1 MKCRT
6 MIITDQDIPEFRQ
19 RAKTELKSGC
29 DCGRL
34 RWDDVVVALCDEV
47 EKLRYTLEHYF
58 IHSKFS
64 QFTED
69 ALNAVNKIYDL
80 VSNPC
85 VVLEDVFQACQQA
98 RSILYNPPVSKTPPR
113 ACDVMSQEDLTKV
126 VTDGILHSL
135 ETRPDLNI
143 IGAEDL
149 VKVIIATTI
158 KCAYDT
164 ELRTTKKDQ

>member
-1 MKCRT
+1 MV
-6 MIITDQDIPEFRQ
+6 ITDYDIREFRQ

-47 EKLRYTLEHYF
+47 EKLRDTLDHYF

-64 QFTED
+64 KFTEE

-80 VSNPC
+80 VSKPC

-98 RSILYNPPVSKTPPR
+98 RAILYNPPVTKTPPR
-113 ACDVMSQEDLTKV
+113 NCERF
-126 VTDGILHSL
+126 
-135 ETRPDLNI
+135 ET
-143 IGAEDL
+143 AED
-149 VKVIIATTI
+149 A
-158 KCAYDT
+158 
-164 ELRTTKKDQ
+164 KKEFNYLWNFVWKRGGGYVDEREYRNEYEKWLFAPIQEGESNGSR